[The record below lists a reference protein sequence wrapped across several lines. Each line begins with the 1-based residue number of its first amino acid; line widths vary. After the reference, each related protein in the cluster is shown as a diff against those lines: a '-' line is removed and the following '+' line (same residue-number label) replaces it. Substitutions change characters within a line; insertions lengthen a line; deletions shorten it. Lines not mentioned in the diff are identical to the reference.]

1 MFKKDQMVGTLDKRE
16 TRGLVW
22 FKDEVK
28 RSTLSIQLE
37 GEEGDITMTP
47 TLGNI
52 KFKPKIKGNQWI
64 MNLDLAIQGD
74 IVQNETHLNLMNE
87 EVLEKMKGK
96 FEKALQ
102 ERVAVTVEKL
112 QQDYKA
118 DVIGFG
124 RRFHQKYPKQWKK
137 LKADWD
143 EKFPEVEVKI
153 HVDTKIRRPGYIG
166 PPAALPRD
174 EVKQS

>member
-1 MFKKDQMVGTLDKRE
+1 
-16 TRGLVW
+16 
-22 FKDEVK
+22 
-28 RSTLSIQLE
+28 
-37 GEEGDITMTP
+37 
-47 TLGNI
+47 
-52 KFKPKIKGNQWI
+52 

-74 IVQNETHLNLMNE
+74 IVQNETHLNLLNE
-87 EVLEKMKGK
+87 DVLEKMKGK

-112 QQDYKA
+112 QQEYKA

-137 LKADWD
+137 IKADWD

-153 HVDTKIRRPGYIG
+153 HVDAKIRRPGYIG